1 MPSGYCNNSKRL
13 AASTHCWMLWLMRQL
28 WHAWAQHQQPPRRE
42 HMSLLLKACY
52 RYTVWHQTLP
62 PSRIQQCLELII
74 PKRLRK
80 MFVNCP
86 PWILKIARM
95 IQLKFAKILWNC
107 NQYRQCLPT
116 IRSDACPQ
124 AQVSHQVPRSLVH
137 CASLCPMMIQW
148 WPSMAEAV
156 TRRGAVSCM
165 SRKYKDKSLL
175 KHVHYIYTHINI
187 YIYMH
192 SKCADIWT
200 WYRFV

>member
-1 MPSGYCNNSKRL
+1 MAG
-13 AASTHCWMLWLMRQL
+13 
-28 WHAWAQHQQPPRRE
+28 
-42 HMSLLLKACY
+42 CY
-52 RYTVWHQTLP
+52 GSCGSCDT
-62 PSRIQQCLELII
+62 LELSISNPPVANTCLCCWRRATGI
-74 PKRLRK
+74 QFDTKPFRLQESSNVWSSWTPKRLRK

-187 YIYMH
+187 YIY
-192 SKCADIWT
+192 A
-200 WYRFV
+200 